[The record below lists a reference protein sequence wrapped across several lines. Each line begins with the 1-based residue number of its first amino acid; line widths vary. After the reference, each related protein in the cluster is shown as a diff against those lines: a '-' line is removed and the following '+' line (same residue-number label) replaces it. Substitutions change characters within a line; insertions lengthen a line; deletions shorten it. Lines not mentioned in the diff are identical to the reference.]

1 VKTGKTWL
9 ILLLAITLSGDTM
22 LTVALIWT
30 ALSNSQSFLP
40 LGLIL
45 ALMSA
50 VPYAIQLVL
59 PRMKGWIA
67 RRSLHAFATAR
78 FAGFLVALTG
88 LLLPA
93 PLPMWGLYGI
103 AGAFTMTA
111 FVAQQSLES
120 TMAGLALRQVLSAK
134 EASRISQAGIQL
146 GAFVGGALGG
156 LLYERAG
163 IQWTFVAL
171 IGTLAVG
178 SLIPVLL
185 RGTAEQLESDN
196 PSPAH
201 GAGGASRDA
210 TAALS
215 ADSPRAIALWLAL
228 LGIAIL
234 TVHLGAYNY
243 LIPII
248 LQKGKQWAVSDYGLV
263 SAAAGFGALLATVIV
278 VGRRGERWN
287 VTLSVFTI
295 AIADYGLCAAG
306 SVLLAAGL
314 AFLIGY
320 AFNTLRIWQR
330 KLIFENVTSDQES
343 VEWAGRTTV
352 VFQLLK
358 AAIPLLLA
366 LLIERLGTEQ
376 AGTLFVLTGCT
387 IATSLLL
394 LMTRQVRLVAVT
406 ATAK

>member
-1 VKTGKTWL
+1 MKSGKTWL

-30 ALSNSQSFLP
+30 ALANSQSFLP
-40 LGLIL
+40 LGLML

-50 VPYAIQLVL
+50 VPYALQLVL
-59 PRMKGWIA
+59 PRLKDWIA
-67 RRSLHAFATAR
+67 RKNLHAFAAAR
-78 FAGFLVALTG
+78 FAGFLVAVTG

-103 AGAFTMTA
+103 AGSFTMTA
-111 FVAQQSLES
+111 FIAQQSLES
-120 TMAGLALRQVLSAK
+120 TMAGLALRKVLSAK

-156 LLYERAG
+156 LLHERAG
-163 IQWTFVAL
+163 IKWTFATL

-178 SLIPVLL
+178 ALIPVLL
-185 RGTAEQLESDN
+185 RGTAEQLESTH
-196 PSPAH
+196 PAR

-210 TAALS
+210 ASTLPTDAS
-215 ADSPRAIALWLAL
+215 RSIVLWLAL
-228 LGIAIL
+228 LGIAVL

-248 LQKGKQWAVSDYGLV
+248 LQKQKQWAVSDYGLV

-287 VTLSVFTI
+287 VTLSVFAI
-295 AIADYGLCAAG
+295 AIADYGLCATG
-306 SVLLAAGL
+306 SVLFAAGL

-330 KLIFENVTSDQES
+330 KLIFENVTSDEES

-366 LLIERLGTEQ
+366 LVIERMGTEQ
-376 AGTLFVLTGCT
+376 AGTVFVLAGCA
-387 IATSLLL
+387 IAASLLL
-394 LMTRQVRLVAVT
+394 LMTRQVRLVAVA
-406 ATAK
+406 ATPK